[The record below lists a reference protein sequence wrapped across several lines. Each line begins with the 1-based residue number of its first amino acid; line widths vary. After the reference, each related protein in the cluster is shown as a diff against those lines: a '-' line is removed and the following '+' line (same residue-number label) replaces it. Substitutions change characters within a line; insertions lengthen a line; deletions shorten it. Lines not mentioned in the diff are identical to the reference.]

1 MESAQSATTPLVWTE
16 YSALPPVEA
25 LERGFELASGET
37 GAMALVA
44 DWRQTVV
51 FGEEQSRQGFRIG
64 EVGLM
69 IHFKEGSELTE
80 MPPLHHLPN
89 TPRWLLGV
97 VNLHGRLI
105 PVFDLL
111 RYLNLERTLET
122 KQMLLVLGHDADAAG
137 FLIDGL
143 PQRLRWT
150 DNEQSEVDLAP
161 RLLEPHVRASC
172 LIDGKVWFDL
182 KLSSLLDALEADLNR

>member
-1 MESAQSATTPLVWTE
+1 
-16 YSALPPVEA
+16 
-25 LERGFELASGET
+25 
-37 GAMALVA
+37 
-44 DWRQTVV
+44 
-51 FGEEQSRQGFRIG
+51 
-64 EVGLM
+64 M

-161 RLLEPHVRASC
+161 RLFEPHVRASC